1 MNFLNGFLVLK
12 MKFKPKLSL
21 IIHEKIVSYRFFE
34 ALDTVARTRSQREAA
49 KILGIS
55 HAVLNRRIRETE
67 KDLGIKIVITTP
79 NGSEITSDGLKILKQ
94 YHYLM
99 KRLSKHDKIVICG
112 GYISAGLLEVLA
124 AEYGLDT
131 LIYQTDD
138 ESALYLY
145 DRGLVDIL
153 TLDDPV
159 KAFMRD
165 LDFIPLARDHLVL
178 VSSSDEIITDLSQ
191 LEGKNFLE
199 ITGSAQRLAWNTMD
213 NNGINYKIVK
223 ILKSPYEALKTVK
236 NSDNLYTFLNNSFTS
251 GCDLLKDET
260 NHLLTLVL
268 FDQEDDELN
277 DFIEFIRVRG
287 LRIIKEKGFKNI

>member
-1 MNFLNGFLVLK
+1 

-21 IIHEKIVSYRFFE
+21 VITDKIVSFRFFE
-34 ALDTVARTRSQREAA
+34 ALDTIARTRSQREAA
-49 KILGIS
+49 KVLGIS

-67 KDLGIKIVITTP
+67 DNLNIKIVITTAK
-79 NGSEITSDGLKILKQ
+79 GSEITDDGLKILKQ

-99 KRLSKHDKIVICG
+99 KRLSTHDKPVICG
-112 GYISAGLLEVLA
+112 GYISAGLLEVLTV
-124 AEYGLDT
+124 EFGLDA
-131 LIYQTDD
+131 LVYQTDD

-145 DRGLVDIL
+145 DRGMVDIL

-178 VSSSDEIITDLSQ
+178 VSSSDEIIQDLSE

-199 ITGSAQRLAWNTMD
+199 ISGSAQRLAWNTLD
-213 NNGINYKIVK
+213 NNEINYKIVK
-223 ILKSPYEALKTVK
+223 LLKSPYEALKMVK
-236 NSDNLYTFLNNSFTS
+236 NSDNLYTFINNSLTS
-251 GCDLLKDET
+251 GCDLLKDDT

-268 FDQEDDELN
+268 FDQENEELN
-277 DFIEFIRVRG
+277 DLIEFIRGRG
-287 LRIIKEKGFKNI
+287 RKIIKELGFKNI

>member
-1 MNFLNGFLVLK
+1 

-21 IIHEKIVSYRFFE
+21 IIKEETLSFKFFE
-34 ALDTVARTRSQREAA
+34 SLDVVSQTRSQREAA

-55 HAVLNRRIRETE
+55 HAVLNRRIKDTE
-67 KDLGIKIVITTP
+67 KKLDIELVISTGA
-79 NGSEITSDGLKILKQ
+79 GSQLTEDGLELLKQ

-99 KRLSKHDKIVICG
+99 RRLTTHEKPVICG

-124 AEYGLDT
+124 SEYGLDA
-131 LIYQTDD
+131 LVYQTED

-145 DRGLVDIL
+145 DMGMVDIL

-178 VSSSDEIITDLSQ
+178 VSPSDEDIEDLSE
-191 LEGKNFLE
+191 LEGKKFLE

-213 NNGINYKIVK
+213 NERIDYKISKV
-223 ILKSPYEALKTVK
+223 LKSPYQALKIVK
-236 NSDNLYTFLNNSFTS
+236 NSQDLYTFLNNSFTNGS
-251 GCDLLKDET
+251 DVLKEDTSHILTMVLYNPEDEKFKGFVDYI
-260 NHLLTLVL
+260 NG
-268 FDQEDDELN
+268 
-277 DFIEFIRVRG
+277 RG
-287 LRIIKEKGFKNI
+287 RKLIKELGFQKF